1 MNDYVIETNK
11 LTKIYKKQR
20 AVDQVDMH
28 VRRGAIYGLIGKNG
42 AGKTTI
48 MKMLTGM
55 ANPTEGEMR
64 LFGSDGKEVSTSQ
77 MRVGALI
84 ERPGVYGDKSAFQ
97 NMKLKA
103 LAMGV
108 YRKENIQ
115 EILELV
121 GLSDT
126 GDKKV
131 KSFSMGMLQR
141 LGIALALIGTPDM
154 LILDEPVNGLDPQG
168 MIEVRNLIRR
178 LNREYHMTILISSHI
193 LEELSKVVTD
203 YGIIDCG
210 ELIQEISAEEL
221 EKSCEK
227 KIEIITPETA
237 KATVALE
244 GMGITEYTVADEKT
258 VYVYQGMEMLPAI
271 NRGLAQRDVPVIEIK
286 MQNDS
291 LEEFFLKT
299 VEDRRAKVC

>member
-64 LFGSDGKEVSTSQ
+64 IFGSDGKEVSTSQ

-271 NRGLAQRDVPVIEIK
+271 NRGLAQQDVPVIEIK

>member
-84 ERPGVYGDKSAFQ
+84 ERPGVY
-97 NMKLKA
+97 
-103 LAMGV
+103 
-108 YRKENIQ
+108 
-115 EILELV
+115 
-121 GLSDT
+121 

-271 NRGLAQRDVPVIEIK
+271 NRGLAQQDVPVIEIK